1 MRSLA
6 MCARSWAGGSWLWVS
21 HSPRCFSIFLIAIR
35 RIRSLVF
42 DGRRGKNAVVCKN
55 SSEDIHDHSD
65 RSGPLQIRNA
75 NRRTPD
81 SGKSHPSHTAARNRN
96 GMRIDRPRAFPILRN
111 YLARNENTRW
121 SVDCGADRYLHQQ
134 LALAAAAVKVAG
146 GDARTGVEQG
156 EFAVHLLH
164 PGFQL
169 DVGEWA
175 LDVDL
180 QPTDGV
186 DDLDKTVCVP
196 QGHGRPASIEG
207 EFSNFYF

>member
-42 DGRRGKNAVVCKN
+42 DGKRGKNAVACMN
-55 SSEDIHDHSD
+55 RRAGIHARNIRSEP
-65 RSGPLQIRNA
+65 GQNRNA
-75 NRRTPD
+75 DRRIPE
-81 SGKSHPSHTAARNRN
+81 SGKLHPSHTAARNRN

-134 LALAAAAVKVAG
+134 IALAGSTWSLVKIKIV
-146 GDARTGVEQG
+146 
-156 EFAVHLLH
+156 
-164 PGFQL
+164 
-169 DVGEWA
+169 
-175 LDVDL
+175 
-180 QPTDGV
+180 
-186 DDLDKTVCVP
+186 
-196 QGHGRPASIEG
+196 
-207 EFSNFYF
+207 